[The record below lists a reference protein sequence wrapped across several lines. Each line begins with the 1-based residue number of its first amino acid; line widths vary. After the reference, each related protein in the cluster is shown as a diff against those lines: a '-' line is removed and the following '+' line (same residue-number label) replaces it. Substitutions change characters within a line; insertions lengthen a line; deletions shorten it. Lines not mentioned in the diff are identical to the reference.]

1 MKSSKDP
8 RHLAFALLGAG
19 AAFFLWSRSRS
30 ARRLDFSGKTVVIA
44 GGSRGLG
51 LAIARLLVAE
61 GARLVLLA
69 RRADELERARAELAR
84 AGGDVITFPCDV
96 GVRQQVEEA
105 VAAVIELRGRI
116 DVLINVAGVIQVAP
130 FENLEFKDFQES
142 MDVHAWG
149 PYHMIR
155 AVAPHMQRRRS
166 GRIVNVSSIGG
177 LVAVPHLL
185 AYTMGKFALT
195 GLSDGFRAELAKDGI
210 YVTTVAPG
218 LMRTGSHVNATFKG
232 QHRKEFAWFAISGA
246 NPVLSTAAPAAA
258 RQIIEACRYGKARLI
273 VNWPARVLHVANA
286 LFPGITS
293 FGTAMAARLLPGPSE
308 QADNERH
315 PGWDSRSRLAPSLLT
330 RISDRAIE
338 KNNEQTQDSP
348 YLQGVRGA
356 SRNK

>member
-1 MKSSKDP
+1 MKSED
-8 RHLAFALLGAG
+8 RRNALALAMLGAG
-19 AAFFLWSRSRS
+19 AAFFLWSMRRN
-30 ARRLDFSGKTVVIA
+30 ARRIDFLGKTVVIA

-51 LAIARLLVAE
+51 LEIGRQLVKE

-69 RRADELERARAELAR
+69 RRPDELERARAELAR
-84 AGGDVITFPCDV
+84 SGGDVITFPCDV

-116 DVLINVAGVIQVAP
+116 DILINVAGVIQVAP
-130 FENLEFKDFQES
+130 FENLELKDFQES

-155 AVAPHMQRRRS
+155 AVAPHMQRRKS

-218 LMRTGSHVNATFKG
+218 LMRTGSHINANFKG
-232 QHRKEFAWFAISGA
+232 QHKKEFAWFAISGA
-246 NPVLSTAAPAAA
+246 NPALSTAAPAAA
-258 RQIIEACRYGKARLI
+258 HKIIEACRYGQARLI
-273 VNWPARVLHVANA
+273 INWPARLLHAANA
-286 LFPGITS
+286 LFPEVTS
-293 FGTAMAARLLPGPSE
+293 FAAGVAARMLPAPAAA
-308 QADNERH
+308 ADNEQH
-315 PGWDSRSRLAPSLLT
+315 PGWDSRSKLAPSLLT
-330 RISDRAIE
+330 RPSDRAIE
-338 KNNEQTQDSP
+338 ANNEQPADSP
-348 YLQGVRGA
+348 YMA
-356 SRNK
+356 SVHRRRQ